1 MIIKSKTSTLGKSRL
16 FLKFY
21 FIIRFQTTRDYFED
35 FRVSLK
41 AEEELLLNTI
51 SLVSLSEWLVVA
63 IRFIVKITLLTNN
76 VTLSQ

>member
-1 MIIKSKTSTLGKSRL
+1 MIKSKTSTLGKPFL

-21 FIIRFQTTRDYFED
+21 FIIRFETPRDYFED

-51 SLVSLSEWLVVA
+51 NLVLLSEWLVVS

-76 VTLSQ
+76 VILSQ

>member
-16 FLKFY
+16 FLKLY